1 MKKKKKK
8 NSKKYNEQ
16 SKKEIARLKS
26 LYKKGKLKFDSKK
39 IAESI
44 LDDPYFRRGIAEKF
58 KPKLSS
64 RGRTK

>member
-16 SKKEIARLKS
+16 SKEEVTRLKS

-44 LDDPYFRRGIAEKF
+44 LDDPCFRKGI
-58 KPKLSS
+58 
-64 RGRTK
+64 TK